1 MENVLKRQLIIVIS
15 PSNSITNITTTV
27 SNTMVALNDS
37 GIINSQLQ
45 TTTALA
51 STQPVPNN
59 MSSASVLLGKT
70 V

>member
-1 MENVLKRQLIIVIS
+1 MKRQLIIVIS

-27 SNTMVALNDS
+27 SNTMVALNDND
-37 GIINSQLQ
+37 IINSQLQ
-45 TTTALA
+45 TTTAPA

-59 MSSASVLLGKT
+59 MSSASVLLGET

>member
-1 MENVLKRQLIIVIS
+1 MENVLKRQLVIVTG

-27 SNTMVALNDS
+27 SNTIITLKDS

-45 TTTALA
+45 TTTIPA

-59 MSSASVLLGKT
+59 MSSASVLLGET